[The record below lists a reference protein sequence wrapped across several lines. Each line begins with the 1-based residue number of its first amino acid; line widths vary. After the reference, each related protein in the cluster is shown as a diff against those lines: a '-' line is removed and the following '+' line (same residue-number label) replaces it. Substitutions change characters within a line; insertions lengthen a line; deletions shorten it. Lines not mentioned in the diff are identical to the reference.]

1 MMNVNKNK
9 VIKNCIIKEG
19 FKYYE
24 LNIKNEYYF
33 INITN
38 LPKENLIRIKL
49 FLKKLDDFGK
59 DSIISYENDFD
70 LNYFLVQTQFISEI
84 GIKCINNL
92 IKFFQTYFSK
102 YNNNKEEP
110 LINYIKENPN
120 LVILK
125 LFLFEKKIQI
135 NIELYQKINI
145 NNQQPKKI
153 LSSNSCKNFNINIK
167 QKLRNKEIISQDN
180 NILLTEYHIS
190 LIKKRIPFF
199 KVQKNFKLNL
209 IYKSSS
215 EKEKNFHKKCDNK
228 GSTLIIIFTK
238 ENRMFLTFNKKSWK
252 GILISEIN
260 KTPWREIN
268 VRDDDIFIF
277 DLFSKKILKNKE
289 NKESKNNNENSF
301 KFLEQYENYGPAY
314 VDKGLNFK
322 IIEEDKY
329 LSIEFITKN
338 NEENNYIKSNY
349 NLEKNNFLH
358 IQDYEVYNI
367 INNISD

>member
-1 MMNVNKNK
+1 MMNANKNK

-125 LFLFEKKIQI
+125 LF
-135 NIELYQKINI
+135 
-145 NNQQPKKI
+145 
-153 LSSNSCKNFNINIK
+153 
-167 QKLRNKEIISQDN
+167 
-180 NILLTEYHIS
+180 
-190 LIKKRIPFF
+190 
-199 KVQKNFKLNL
+199 
-209 IYKSSS
+209 
-215 EKEKNFHKKCDNK
+215 
-228 GSTLIIIFTK
+228 
-238 ENRMFLTFNKKSWK
+238 
-252 GILISEIN
+252 
-260 KTPWREIN
+260 
-268 VRDDDIFIF
+268 
-277 DLFSKKILKNKE
+277 
-289 NKESKNNNENSF
+289 
-301 KFLEQYENYGPAY
+301 
-314 VDKGLNFK
+314 
-322 IIEEDKY
+322 
-329 LSIEFITKN
+329 
-338 NEENNYIKSNY
+338 
-349 NLEKNNFLH
+349 
-358 IQDYEVYNI
+358 
-367 INNISD
+367 